1 MIRFCAKNVFDAHD
15 ITFKISYDPIEQ
27 AVRAIWHV
35 KIVSSKLNNGRIL
48 NIDGISKYFLNW
60 EGSVYRHEVSN
71 LMVNGHKI

>member
-1 MIRFCAKNVFDAHD
+1 MIRFCSKNVFDAHD

-27 AVRAIWHV
+27 AVRVIWHV